1 MNENC
6 KILTGNE
13 ACTLGAIAAG
23 MRFFAGYPIT
33 PATEIAEISSELLP
47 KCGGR
52 VLVQSITT
60 KPAEGALLEAHKN
73 FLDIQYIPEATE
85 TMGWAPIEKLENA
98 KPYNPDKDV
107 WHFAGECDLVDI
119 RPGYCYVVYP
129 EDAHA
134 PGVHRSEAKQ
144 YSKIVVKLPCK

>member
-1 MNENC
+1 MIICPWKDLNRYEAIIPGLKEAMELVAGLENF
-6 KILTGNE
+6 E
-13 ACTLGAIAAG
+13 
-23 MRFFAGYPIT
+23 
-33 PATEIAEISSELLP
+33 PATYPLA
-47 KCGGR
+47 CGGR
-52 VLVQSITT
+52 VLVQHITT

-85 TMGWAPIEKLENA
+85 TMGWAPIETLQNA
-98 KPYNPDKDV
+98 KPYNDVKDV

-134 PGVHRSEAKQ
+134 PGVHREEAKE
-144 YSKIVVKLPCK
+144 YNKIVVKLPCK

>member
-1 MNENC
+1 MIICPWKDLARYESVIPGL
-6 KILTGNE
+6 KE
-13 ACTLGAIAAG
+13 AMDLVASLPN
-23 MRFFAGYPIT
+23 FE
-33 PATEIAEISSELLP
+33 PATYPLP
-47 KCGGR
+47 ECGGR

-60 KPAEGALLEAHKN
+60 KPAESALLEAHKN
-73 FLDIQYIPEATE
+73 FLDIQYIPAATE

-134 PGVHRSEAKQ
+134 PGVHRAEEKQ

>member
-1 MNENC
+1 MIICPWKDLGRYASIIPGLAEAMELVAGLEN
-6 KILTGNE
+6 LE
-13 ACTLGAIAAG
+13 
-23 MRFFAGYPIT
+23 
-33 PATEIAEISSELLP
+33 PATYPLP

-52 VLVQSITT
+52 VLVQRITS

-85 TMGWAPIEKLENA
+85 TMGWAPSEKLTNA
-98 KPYNPDKDV
+98 KPYNPEKDV

-134 PGVHRSEAKQ
+134 PGVHRDAQKE
-144 YSKIVVKLPCK
+144 YSKIVVKLPL